1 MKGSSRP
8 SAKETA
14 APDVG
19 LPRSMDMQYLP
30 LLVIALFLVTAL
42 TCAAQQVTL
51 DPLTLSVSPLVSD
64 DFAALS
70 EQWKVKGDV
79 QARDGRLVLSA
90 TDGGVAEAWL
100 GQAFPGPHLVRFT
113 VRVTQCGDDARVSL
127 FSSAD
132 EPSSGADGAPS
143 SGAYETRFIDRAAG
157 SPVRLVYHPDGVVA
171 AESPDFPTRVGQ
183 DYQVALFKTGIR
195 YFLFIDGVWALDL
208 WDHGEP
214 GGDGGLKGGYLGISM
229 HNASAEISGFRV
241 DETRNLKWSSI
252 EQLADIP
259 LQTDLSRVRIVPGS
273 GDSHGQAAAAIA
285 EAIEQKTGTRP
296 AIATGGDPAELL
308 PSAGPLICI
317 GNMADNPVIRRLYF
331 ELYTIVD
338 RRFPGENGHL
348 LQTIHDPY
356 GTGANIVI
364 VGASDDAG
372 LKAATERFCQVIPAD
387 GMLARLYDLKP
398 APQYAALGSFTYG
411 AGRLIIPS
419 GWSQHFGLA
428 NYGSRDDPR
437 HSGIIY
443 LLTGDDAHA
452 AKYREQMLRWI
463 EKGIQAHL
471 YVPGWMELW
480 DLIEEHPVFTDE
492 DRLRITNWFLEQVRS
507 QECIGALHIQRYGWG
522 MPHQNH
528 GTRPAIGTFY
538 MARYLQTHYA
548 LPEMDVY
555 LTRVANY
562 FDMQADWSKPMCD
575 SCMHQWEATLENK
588 ANYALASGNDR
599 FFTSGAARQAA
610 ERALRTTDNNGYL
623 PTAGDGQWGSSANGL
638 LTKAALWYGDGRYLW
653 PVSMRPAE
661 PRADADE
668 VIRGFSG
675 DEKPIAPEDIVG
687 ISVIPYDAGFWH
699 GRRHLPRGDI
709 YTAPNIPYEKAF
721 DKIAFRTGLDR
732 NDEFLLLDG
741 MLAASHDYDDT
752 NTIHAYSKNGRD
764 YIVTYDGLPSST
776 IAWHNGVNIIRDGI
790 SGRLPSAAELI
801 HSAALGDVL
810 VTQTRLNDFAS
821 ADWTRTIML
830 VPDAF
835 LAVIDRVGAREAG
848 TFSLTG
854 RWKTLGEP
862 TFSSDTLTVQQ
873 CPKGEKPEQGNAT
886 YFHIQASGHATTHRR
901 LEIRYGLNAREY
913 PFASPLPNLLAQ
925 AKTSRLEAGGSEY
938 LYMLGH
944 ETGGEAVGRFTFHEV
959 ADGVMRVT
967 DGQMSV
973 YVGAPAGPVEVG
985 DVAIDADVFYL
996 NAEMLAVAGGRSAT
1010 IGGVQVLKAATP
1022 VAVTI
1027 DLRTGAVTPAE
1038 DGVETQAAGGEALAA
1053 LAGMLNSTEFDRAP
1067 ATAAIGS
1074 SPAEL
1079 PVLWKHDA
1087 GGAVSYLRAWLGN
1100 PGADVRPADRQA
1112 LPEGFGVV
1120 AVPSQAGHMSLLDA
1134 AGAEVRRIEAG
1145 VRVNDVVIDDI
1156 DDDGAFE
1163 VLLARHDCRLQCLDE
1178 AGQERFL
1185 FAPEKEQAVNSTL
1198 MLSNNSALHVFTA
1211 KTAPDGAK
1219 TICVTTGDQ
1228 RLHGVNPAG
1237 ERQWLFWS
1245 YAGFFATH
1253 GLYDLDGDG
1262 VKEICGGNREI
1273 SDADSLYFLAGE
1285 NTFKKRILNDG
1296 WGSTLASMAIGDIN
1310 GDGREEIVIGT
1321 GRANLHAIDP
1331 SRDGYLWSHALG
1343 DSVRGV
1349 ELVDGPDGLPLVVAG
1364 GYGEFVVAFNGAGEK
1379 QWATPM
1385 GAPVKYLTTAAPGGA
1400 QVIVAAL
1407 MDGSVVTLD
1416 VAGAVTGKAA
1426 TGVEPTAL
1434 TVAGGEQQLIVV
1446 AGADNIVRGIRMR

>member
-1 MKGSSRP
+1 MQC
-8 SAKETA
+8 
-14 APDVG
+14 
-19 LPRSMDMQYLP
+19 LPFTL
-30 LLVIALFLVTAL
+30 IALFLALAL
-42 TCAAQQVTL
+42 TCSAQQVTL
-51 DPLTLSVSPLVSD
+51 EPLTLSVSPLVTD

-90 TDGGVAEAWL
+90 TDGGAAEAWL

-113 VRVTQCGDDARVSL
+113 MRITRCGDDARVSL
-127 FSSAD
+127 FTSA
-132 EPSSGADGAPS
+132 EQPSVGLDATPAF
-143 SGAYETRFIDRAAG
+143 GAYETRFVDGAPG
-157 SPVRLVYHPDGVVA
+157 SPIHLVYHPDGVVA
-171 AESPDFPTRVGQ
+171 AESPDFPTHVGQ
-183 DYQVALFKTGIR
+183 EHQIALLKIGIR

-214 GGDGGLKGGYLGISM
+214 GGDGGLAGGYVGFSAS
-229 HNASAEISGFRV
+229 NAAFEISDFHV
-241 DETRNLKWSSI
+241 DESRGVKWSSI
-252 EQLADIP
+252 EQLADTS
-259 LQTDLSRVRIVPGS
+259 LKTDLSRVRIVRGS
-273 GDSHGQAAAAIA
+273 ADSHEQAATAIA

-296 AIATGGDPAELL
+296 AIVTGADPAELL
-308 PSAGPLICI
+308 PNAGPLVCI
-317 GNMADNPVIRRLYF
+317 GNMADNPIIRKLYY

-338 RRFPGENGHL
+338 RRFPGEKGSL

-356 GTGANIVI
+356 GAGGNIVI

-372 LKAATERFCQVIPAD
+372 LETGVERFCRAIPED
-387 GMLARLYDLKP
+387 GVLGRLYDLEP
-398 APQYAALGSFTYG
+398 APEYAALGAFTYES
-411 AGRLIIPS
+411 GRLLIPS
-419 GWSQHFGLA
+419 GRPQHFALA

-437 HSGIIY
+437 HSGIMY

-480 DLIEEHPVFTDE
+480 DLIEEHPVFSDA
-492 DRLRITNWFLEQVRS
+492 DRLSITNWFLEQVRS

-528 GTRPAIGTFY
+528 GTRPGIGAFY
-538 MARYLQTHYA
+538 MARYLRNHYH

-555 LTRVANY
+555 LMRVANY

-610 ERALRTTDNNGYL
+610 ERALRTSDNNGYL
-623 PTAGDGQWGSSANGL
+623 PTFGDGQWGSNANGL
-638 LTKAALWYGDGRYLW
+638 LTKAAEWYGDGRYLW
-653 PVSMRPAE
+653 PASVRPE
-661 PRADADE
+661 VPRADTDE

-675 DEKPIAPEDIVG
+675 DVQPVAPEDIVG
-687 ISVIPYDAGFWH
+687 ISVIPYDPGFWQ
-699 GRRHLPRGDI
+699 GWRNIPRADRFQ
-709 YTAPNIPYEKAF
+709 APNVPYERAF
-721 DKIAFRTGLDR
+721 DKIALRTGLGR

-741 MLAASHDYDDT
+741 MLGASHDYDDT

-801 HSAALGDVL
+801 HSAALGDIL
-810 VTQTRLNDFAS
+810 LTQTRLNDFAS

-835 LAVIDRVGAREAG
+835 LAVIDRVQAREAG

-901 LEIRYGLNAREY
+901 LEVRYGINAREY
-913 PFASPLPNLLAQ
+913 PFASPLPNLLAH

-973 YVGAPAGPVEVG
+973 YVGAPAGLVEVG

-1038 DGVETQAAGGEALAA
+1038 DGVETRAAGGDALAT
-1053 LAGMLNSTEFDRAP
+1053 LAGMLSSTEFDRAP

-1079 PVLWKHDA
+1079 PVLWQHDA
-1087 GGAVSYLRAWLGN
+1087 GGAVGQLRAWLGN
-1100 PGADVRPADRQA
+1100 PGAEVRAADRQP
-1112 LPEGFGVV
+1112 LPEGLGIV
-1120 AVPSQAGHMSLLDA
+1120 AVPSQAGHVSLLDA
-1134 AGAEVRRIEAG
+1134 AGAEIERIEAG
-1145 VRVNDVVIDDI
+1145 VRVNDVAIDDI
-1156 DDDGAFE
+1156 DADGGYE

-1178 AGQERFL
+1178 AGVERFL

-1198 MLSNNSALHVFTA
+1198 MLSQNSALHVFTA
-1211 KTAPDGAK
+1211 ETAPDGAK

-1228 RLHGVNPAG
+1228 RLHGVDPAG

-1285 NTFKKRILNDG
+1285 NTYKRRILNDG

-1349 ELVDGPDGLPLVVAG
+1349 EIVDGPDGMPLVVAG
-1364 GYGEFVVAFNGAGEK
+1364 GYGEFIVAFNGVGEK

-1385 GAPVKYLTTAAPGGA
+1385 GAPVKFLTTAAPEGVE
-1400 QVIVAAL
+1400 VIIAAL
-1407 MDGSVVTLD
+1407 MDGSIVTLD
-1416 VAGAVTGKAA
+1416 VTGAVTGKAA

-1434 TVAGGEQQLIVV
+1434 TVAGAEQQLIIV

>member
-1 MKGSSRP
+1 
-8 SAKETA
+8 
-14 APDVG
+14 
-19 LPRSMDMQYLP
+19 MQYLP

-42 TCAAQQVTL
+42 TCSAQQVTL
-51 DPLTLSVSPLVSD
+51 ESLALRVSPVLSD

-70 EQWKVKGDV
+70 DQWTVKGHV

-90 TDGGVAEAWL
+90 TDGGAAEAWL
-100 GQAFPGPHLVRFT
+100 GQAICGPHLVRFT
-113 VRVTQCGDDARVSL
+113 MRLTECGDDARVSL
-127 FSSAD
+127 FSSA
-132 EPSSGADGAPS
+132 EQPSTGVDGTPA
-143 SGAYETRFIDRAAG
+143 SGAYETRFIDRVAG
-157 SPVRLVYHPDGVVA
+157 SPVRLVYRPDGVVA
-171 AESPDFPTRVGQ
+171 AESPDFPTHVGQ
-183 DYQVALFKTGIR
+183 EYQVALFKTGIR

-214 GGDGGLKGGYLGISM
+214 GGDGGLGGGYVGL
-229 HNASAEISGFRV
+229 SARDAAFEISEFRV
-241 DETRNLKWSSI
+241 DESRGVKWSGMP
-252 EQLADIP
+252 QLRDMS
-259 LQTDLSRVRIVPGS
+259 LQTELSQARIVRGS
-273 GDSHGQAAAAIA
+273 AGSHEQAAAAIA
-285 EAIEQKTGTRP
+285 DAIEQKTGTRP
-296 AIATGGDPAELL
+296 SVLTDPDPSGLL
-308 PSAGPLICI
+308 PNAGPLICI
-317 GNMADNPVIRRLYF
+317 GNMANNPVIRRLYF

-338 RRFPGENGHL
+338 RRFPGENGSL

-356 GTGANIVI
+356 GAGGNIVI

-372 LKAATERFCQVIPAD
+372 LETGVERFCRAIPED
-387 GMLARLYDLKP
+387 GVLGRLYDLEP
-398 APQYAALGSFTYG
+398 APEYAALGAFTYES
-411 AGRLIIPS
+411 GRLLIPS
-419 GWSQHFGLA
+419 GWPQHFGLA

-437 HSGIIY
+437 HSGIMY
-443 LLTGDDAHA
+443 LLTGDDTHA

-463 EKGIQAHL
+463 EQGIQAHL
-471 YVPGWMELW
+471 YVPGWMELY

-492 DRLRITNWFLEQVRS
+492 DRLSITNWFLEQVRS

-528 GTRPAIGTFY
+528 GTRPAIGAFY
-538 MARYLQTHYA
+538 MARYLRNHYH

-610 ERALRTTDNNGYL
+610 ERALRSSDNNGYL
-623 PTAGDGQWGSSANGL
+623 PTFGDGQWGSNANSL
-638 LTKAALWYGDGRYLW
+638 LTKAAEWYGDGRYLW
-653 PVSMRPAE
+653 PASVRPDV
-661 PRADADE
+661 PRADTDE
-668 VIRGFSG
+668 IIRGFSG
-675 DEKPIAPEDIVG
+675 DVKPVPPEDIVG
-687 ISVIPYDAGFWH
+687 ISVIPYDAGFWQ
-699 GRRHLPRGDI
+699 GWRNIPRADRFQ
-709 YTAPNIPYEKAF
+709 APNVPYERAF
-721 DKIAFRTGLDR
+721 DKIALRTGLDR

-741 MLAASHDYDDT
+741 MLGASHDYDDT

-790 SGRLPSAAELI
+790 SSRLPSAAELI
-801 HSAALGDVL
+801 HSAALGDTL

-821 ADWTRTIML
+821 ADWTRTIVL

-901 LEIRYGLNAREY
+901 LEVRYGLNAREY
-913 PFASPLPNLLAQ
+913 PFASLLPNMLAH

-944 ETGGEAVGRFTFHEV
+944 ETGDEAAGRFAFHEV

-967 DGQMSV
+967 DGQTSV
-973 YVGAPAGPVEVG
+973 YVGAPAGPMQVG
-985 DVAIDADVFYL
+985 TLSIDADVFYL
-996 NAEMLAVAGGRSAT
+996 NAEMLAVAGGRTAT

-1022 VAVTI
+1022 VSVTL
-1027 DLRTGAVTPAE
+1027 DLRTGALTPAD
-1038 DGVETQAAGGEALAA
+1038 DGVQTQAVGGEALGA
-1053 LAGMLNSTEFDRAP
+1053 LAAMLNSTEFDRAP

-1074 SPAEL
+1074 TPAEL
-1079 PVLWKHDA
+1079 PVLWQHDA
-1087 GGAVSYLRAWLGN
+1087 GGAVSHLRAWLGN
-1100 PGADVRPADRQA
+1100 PGAEVRAADRQQ
-1112 LPEGFGVV
+1112 LPEGFGIV
-1120 AVPSQAGHMSLLDA
+1120 AVPSQAGHVTMLDA
-1134 AGAEVRRIEAG
+1134 NGAEVRRIEAG
-1145 VRVNDVVIDDI
+1145 VRVNDVAVDDI
-1156 DDDGAFE
+1156 DDDGAHE
-1163 VLLARHDCRLQCLDE
+1163 ILLARHDCSLQCLDE

-1198 MLSNNSALHVFTA
+1198 MLSTNSALHVFTA
-1211 KTAPDGAK
+1211 KTAPDAPK

-1228 RLHGVNPAG
+1228 RLHGVDPAG
-1237 ERQWLFWS
+1237 VRQWLFWS

-1262 VKEICGGNREI
+1262 AKEIVGGNTEI

-1285 NTFKKRILNDG
+1285 NTYKRRILNDG
-1296 WGSTLASMAIGDIN
+1296 WGSTLASMVIGDIN

-1331 SRDGYLWSHALG
+1331 SREGYLWSHALG

-1364 GYGEFVVAFNGAGEK
+1364 GYGEFIVAFNGAGEK

-1385 GAPVKYLTTAAPGGA
+1385 GAPVKFLTTAAPEGVE
-1400 QVIVAAL
+1400 VIIAAL

-1416 VAGAVTGKAA
+1416 VTGAVAGKAA

-1434 TVAGGEQQLIVV
+1434 TVAGAEQQLIVV
-1446 AGADNIVRGIRMR
+1446 AGADNTVRGIRMR